1 MMPKEGEGDPP
12 KKFRLVL
19 QGLASL
25 FWRLHL
31 YTAKNKHP
39 PKKFRLVLQGLAS
52 LFWRLHLYTALPR
65 VGQPFILKFGQD
77 LYNLKNEGLKLVTI
91 HLSLV

>member
-1 MMPKEGEGDPP
+1 MMPKEGEG
-12 KKFRLVL
+12 
-19 QGLASL
+19 
-25 FWRLHL
+25 
-31 YTAKNKHP
+31 HP

-77 LYNLKNEGLKLVTI
+77 LYNLKDEGPQLVTS